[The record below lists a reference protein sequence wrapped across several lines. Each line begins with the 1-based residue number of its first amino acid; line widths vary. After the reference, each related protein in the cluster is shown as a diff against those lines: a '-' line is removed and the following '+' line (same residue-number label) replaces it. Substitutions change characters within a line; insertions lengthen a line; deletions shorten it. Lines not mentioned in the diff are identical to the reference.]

1 MTLRTLLHSL
11 ILSGAALILAA
22 LLCARPAYAIDVVVI
37 QADSA
42 AIDLLPSID
51 PHRSSGDEIQ
61 ITTAPGA
68 DGIVRRIAVKAKA
81 VGGQPDWIVFALLA
95 AQFAVGFLMPHIRR
109 DTPMEGL
116 VAWHVSLGTAILFFL
131 FVRVLWRLAR
141 PVPMD
146 ETLPTWQ
153 RHLAA
158 LTHGMLYLLV
168 LVMVVLGWSAAG
180 FYDWT
185 VRLFGAVTLPRRMW
199 EDLRYAID
207 PTIAAVSTLTIV
219 LTAGLLGLLLPTA
232 LHALR
237 MDPKIAAG
245 PIERFSAFSRQLKG
259 GLSVGR
265 AELLQQRCGSL
276 PSLLLR

>member
-1 MTLRTLLHSL
+1 MQAKSYDSVHKALH
-11 ILSGAALILAA
+11 
-22 LLCARPAYAIDVVVI
+22 
-37 QADSA
+37 
-42 AIDLLPSID
+42 
-51 PHRSSGDEIQ
+51 
-61 ITTAPGA
+61 
-68 DGIVRRIAVKAKA
+68 
-81 VGGQPDWIVFALLA
+81 WIVFALLA

-185 VRLFGAVTLPRRMW
+185 VRLFGAVTLPRLAPKGAEW
-199 EDLRYAID
+199 AHEAGDIHN
-207 PTIAAVSTLTIV
+207 TLV
-219 LTAGLLGLLLPTA
+219 WVLLGFIA
-232 LHALR
+232 LHVVAALYHHLVLRDRVMQR
-237 MDPKIAAG
+237 M
-245 PIERFSAFSRQLKG
+245 
-259 GLSVGR
+259 
-265 AELLQQRCGSL
+265 L
-276 PSLLLR
+276 PGT